1 MISTDKCK
9 KLICVDKWTFPRWCS
24 KYFFFHFYWDI
35 IDRLHYISLR
45 CITKWFGINIY
56 CRMIS
61 TVSLVN
67 IHHLI
72 QLLFLFIFL
81 LAMRTFKICSFKSFQ
96 IHNTVLWPVTHGQVL
111 EDTGHG
117 SENEF
122 WRPSGI
128 PILMSLVSG

>member
-9 KLICVDKWTFPRWCS
+9 KLICVNKWTFPRWCS

-72 QLLFLFIFL
+72 QLLFLFIFCL
-81 LAMRTFKICSFKSFQ
+81 LWELLRSVPLKAFKYTIQYCDLWLMGKSLKTLAM
-96 IHNTVLWPVTHGQVL
+96 VLKM
-111 EDTGHG
+111 
-117 SENEF
+117 N
-122 WRPSGI
+122 SGG
-128 PILMSLVSG
+128 PLVFLSWCL